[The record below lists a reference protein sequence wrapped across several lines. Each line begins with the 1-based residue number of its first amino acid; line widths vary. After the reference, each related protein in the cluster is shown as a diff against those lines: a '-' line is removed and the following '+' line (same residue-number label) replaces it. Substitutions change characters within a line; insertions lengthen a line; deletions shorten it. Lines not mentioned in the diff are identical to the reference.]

1 MADFSDRFGVHVA
14 AGNDLWD
21 LFSPEQRQALEAYR
35 QEKGRTW
42 KSKLAQDW
50 QTGCYK
56 CDRQLVHHL
65 QRIRNTWGPQLLEKL

>member
-35 QEKGRTW
+35 QETGRTW